1 MATKKNP
8 PQSARAVSPAQGN
21 PNIET
26 LSSILGLFKDS
37 GLHELEFEDGGLHV
51 RLTRNAT
58 TTVTVGE
65 PSRAPS
71 LAAAYTAAPAAPVQP
86 AAAPHT
92 HVPGPH
98 AKAEEITGGHVITSP
113 FVGTFYRAPNP
124 TAAPFV
130 QVGTLVKKG
139 QTLCIIEAMKLMNE
153 IEADEGGKVAEILAE
168 NAQAVE
174 FGQKLFR
181 IVPA

>member
-1 MATKKNP
+1 MATKKNVP
-8 PQSARAVSPAQGN
+8 PSARAPQQAQGHSN
-21 PNIET
+21 VET

-37 GLHELEFEDGGLHV
+37 GLHELEFEDSGLHI
-51 RLTRNAT
+51 RLTRSAPTN
-58 TTVTVGE
+58 VTMAAE
-65 PSRAPS
+65 APRG
-71 LAAAYTAAPAAPVQP
+71 AAPVAYAPPVAHVQP

-92 HVPGPH
+92 HVPAPH
-98 AKAEEITGGHVITSP
+98 AKAEEMTGGHVITSP

-130 QVGTLVKKG
+130 QVGSLVKKG

-168 NAQAVE
+168 NSAAVE